1 MSGHAANRIVGDK
14 RQTGLLFISAQ
25 RGGGMPKEGCFGAYW
40 AAHQLS
46 ATVRAPALQLLS
58 HAVNAKGAFE

>member
-25 RGGGMPKEGCFGAYW
+25 AGGGMPKEG
-40 AAHQLS
+40 
-46 ATVRAPALQLLS
+46 
-58 HAVNAKGAFE
+58 